1 MQFAGIVTAAVGLI
15 IIATSLPLIYRKVP
29 RNDLYGIRIDE
40 SLKSDER
47 WYEINEFGGRELAKA
62 GVVMMVSGL
71 AALFIPEQFT
81 LAYVWVNLFAT
92 VMALAVAVFRTFSWA
107 RRKR

>member
-29 RNDLYGIRIDE
+29 RNDVYGIRIHE

-47 WYEINEFGGRELAKA
+47 WYEINEFGGRELLKA
-62 GVVMMVSGL
+62 GIVMIVSGL
-71 AALFIPEQFT
+71 AAFFVPDRFIV
-81 LAYVWVNLFAT
+81 AYVWVNLFAT
-92 VMALAVAVFRTFSWA
+92 VAAILVAVVRTFSWA